1 MRGVIRALP
10 WLAVAAGF
18 CLVGYFAA
26 TGKPK
31 NRPSVTTE
39 HFVAATTTAL
49 KPQPPPPHRKPAVV
63 RPRGITIRATRG
75 DCWLDARAISPTGRI
90 LYYGLLRRGRT
101 LSLRGPRVWVRF
113 GFAPN
118 VVVRVNGRPRPVSK
132 STTSLVLSSSQ
143 G

>member
-1 MRGVIRALP
+1 MRGVLRALP

-39 HFVAATTTAL
+39 HLVAATTTAL
-49 KPQPPPPHRKPAVV
+49 KLRPPLHQKETAVA
-63 RPRGITIRATRG
+63 PRGITIRAARG
-75 DCWLDARAISPTGRI
+75 DCWLDARAVSPAGRI

-101 LSLRGPRVWVRF
+101 LRLRAPRVWVSF

-132 STTSLVLSSSQ
+132 ATSSLVLSSRQ